1 MTLHPIFCANSIH
14 IIPWR
19 RLSHVNLDNISV
31 NNGSPKYQKTN
42 YAPPTKW
49 VEYHFAEFRS
59 MCRRLRDVVVV
70 RDDRKIEYIIYFLV
84 DRHLRKAY
92 VMRYLIFFFV
102 KFVYLMKYKIDTK
115 WLKQIKKTFMIESML
130 SIVLFLWLVYL
141 KPLFTKYN
149 NKTFELLNVCIKEN
163 II

>member
-1 MTLHPIFCANSIH
+1 MYNLHFYRNKNISAIYQAFVMHGNRHSFLKNFNDFHPIFCANSIH

-59 MCRRLRDVVVV
+59 MCRRLRDVLVV

-102 KFVYLMKYKIDTK
+102 NFVYL
-115 WLKQIKKTFMIESML
+115 KKSFNEIQNWYEM
-130 SIVLFLWLVYL
+130 V
-141 KPLFTKYN
+141 
-149 NKTFELLNVCIKEN
+149 KTN
-163 II
+163 